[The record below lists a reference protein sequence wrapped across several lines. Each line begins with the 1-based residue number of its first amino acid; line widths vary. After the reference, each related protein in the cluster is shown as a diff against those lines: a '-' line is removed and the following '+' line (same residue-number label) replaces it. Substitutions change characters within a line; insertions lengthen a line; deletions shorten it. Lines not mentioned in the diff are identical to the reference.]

1 MNGDNVI
8 NAGDGLYVLYSPNF
22 LLHEKIASFD
32 LDWTLVRPGRGNFPK
47 TYTDVYWLPNRRETL
62 KYLSNE
68 SYSIIIFTNQ
78 KVGKKNK
85 LNDIIERML
94 FVLAIFEEVKI
105 EVIILV
111 ATLDNDYR
119 KPNIGMW
126 KYLTEIYRTS
136 EFLYD
141 INKSFYVGDAAGR
154 LDDFSDSDREFARNI
169 PLQFYNE
176 IEYFPI
182 TYPEFIIND
191 FIPNRTLIVFVG
203 SPGSG
208 KTTFATRYLS
218 PYRFVHI
225 NQDMLKTRSNVLKTL
240 QSNLELGNNIVIDS
254 TNPRQETR
262 QEYYNM
268 AENYDYNI
276 MVFWFVRNGESR
288 NKLRQNPVPAIAL
301 RTYYYKLVDPADYNT
316 PGNVYEIYL

>member
-1 MNGDNVI
+1 
-8 NAGDGLYVLYSPNF
+8 
-22 LLHEKIASFD
+22 
-32 LDWTLVRPGRGNFPK
+32 
-47 TYTDVYWLPNRRETL
+47 
-62 KYLSNE
+62 
-68 SYSIIIFTNQ
+68 
-78 KVGKKNK
+78 
-85 LNDIIERML
+85 
-94 FVLAIFEEVKI
+94 
-105 EVIILV
+105 
-111 ATLDNDYR
+111 
-119 KPNIGMW
+119 
-126 KYLTEIYRTS
+126 
-136 EFLYD
+136 
-141 INKSFYVGDAAGR
+141 
-154 LDDFSDSDREFARNI
+154 
-169 PLQFYNE
+169 LQFYNE

-182 TYPEFIIND
+182 TYPEFIIKD

-268 AENYDYNI
+268 AENYNYNI